1 MHHSAKSPRDITRFR
16 RYLTR
21 FFYGK
26 QDDTFFQ
33 FESEFIADEYFYTIL
48 REKYVAILLLIVNL
62 VWLVFTDLASW
73 KSGLWPDNSGYLHM
87 FYLHVIFAIANIVF
101 LVLVYINS
109 PKNAESISD
118 FHKALAVLWGLFLLG
133 WSAIASGVGQF
144 ASDNFA
150 IYMLSAL
157 IVAALLQFSPTM
169 IVVAQLFGFAS
180 YVWAITYFPSK
191 LDSHINQY
199 ASSTLILVVAM
210 ILSISLF
217 RARASAFINH
227 RIAVRQK
234 KEMEHRVKTRT
245 ADLVRI
251 NAELRAEIADRKVA
265 EEKLKYLSMH
275 DSLTEL
281 YNRLYFE
288 EELHRLDTG
297 RFGLVGMIVCDLD
310 GLKLINESLGHDA
323 GNRILVGTAKAIKK
337 CFRASDVVARVD
349 GDGFAVLLPHSNEEL
364 VKDVAHRMQAAI
376 DELNSNDND
385 LPVSVSLGWSIQ
397 HESRISLNE
406 VFKEANNNMHRDKLY
421 RSRNA
426 RSTIINTIMKILKT
440 RRLTDE
446 RQTEHLQYLVTEMA
460 NSLGLAE
467 HNIQNLRLLAQFH
480 DIGKIGLPERLLF
493 KPGPLTD
500 LERHDMQRH
509 CEIGHRISLSAPDL
523 ILVADWILKHHEWWN
538 GKGYPLGIKGN
549 EIPLECRILAIA
561 DAYDAMTHDRPYRKA
576 LTHDEALTE
585 LRKCAGEQF
594 DPSIVETFTVI
605 IEKIRST
612 RHWSD

>member
-1 MHHSAKSPRDITRFR
+1 MHNSARLKRDIPGYKYYITR
-16 RYLTR
+16 L
-21 FFYGK
+21 FYGK
-26 QDDTFFQ
+26 QNDHYSQ
-33 FESEFIADEYFYTIL
+33 FEAEFIADEYCYTL
-48 REKYVAILLLIVNL
+48 AREKYVAILLLIVDL
-62 VWLVFTDLASW
+62 VWLVFSDLPSW
-73 KSGLWPDNSGYLHM
+73 RAGLWPRNPGYLHM
-87 FYLHVIFAIANIVF
+87 FYLHVFFAVLNIIFLSLSYKKTPRSSEDIT
-101 LVLVYINS
+101 
-109 PKNAESISD
+109 D
-118 FHKALAVLWGLFLLG
+118 FHKALAVLWGLLLLI
-133 WSAIASGVGQF
+133 WSAVASGIGQF

-157 IVAALLQFSPTM
+157 IVAALLQFSPAM
-169 IVVAQLFGFAS
+169 ILVVQLLGFAT
-180 YVWAITYFPSK
+180 YVWAISYFPGQASNH
-191 LDSHINQY
+191 LNQY
-199 ASSTLILVVAM
+199 ASSALILIVAM
-210 ILSISLF
+210 ILSVSLF
-217 RARASAFINH
+217 RARASAFMNH
-227 RIAVRQK
+227 KIAVRQK
-234 KEMEHRVKTRT
+234 KEMEHRVKSRT

-297 RFGLVGMIVCDLD
+297 RFGLVGIIVCDLD

-337 CFRASDVVARVD
+337 CFRTSDVVARVD
-349 GDGFAVLLPHSNEEL
+349 GDGFAVLLPHSSEEM
-364 VKDVAHRMQAAI
+364 VKEIAQRMQAAI
-376 DELNSNDND
+376 DEINTADND

-397 HESRISLNE
+397 HESKSPLSE
-406 VFKEANNNMHRDKLY
+406 VFKEANNHMHRDKLY

-426 RSTIINTIMKILKT
+426 RSTIIQTIMKILKA

-446 RQTEHLQYLVTEMA
+446 RQTEHLQYLVTEMG
-460 NSLGLAE
+460 NNLGLAE

-549 EIPLECRILAIA
+549 EIPLECRILAVA
-561 DAYDAMTHDRPYRKA
+561 NAYDAMTNDRPYRKA
-576 LTHDEALTE
+576 LTHEEALAE
-585 LRKCAGEQF
+585 LKRCAGEQF
-594 DPSIVETFTVI
+594 DPSIVEKFTEI
-605 IEKIRST
+605 IDRIRSV
-612 RHWSD
+612 RHWAE